1 MLEKE
6 PENYIFEYF
15 EDLKRQ
21 VDLRREE
28 LKLKLDNCSD
38 EIIQSIERT
47 KEVKVYL
54 SKEVNR
60 IKIEIF

>member
-1 MLEKE
+1 VLEKE

-38 EIIQSIERT
+38 EIIQTIERT
-47 KEVKVYL
+47 KEGKV
-54 SKEVNR
+54 
-60 IKIEIF
+60 